1 MKFEFGLKF
10 DCQKIDFCLLH
21 HLSKYDKRFYNYRL
35 ISFQSTKRNKPFS
48 YAQY

>member
-10 DCQKIDFCLLH
+10 DYQKIDFGLLH

-35 ISFQSTKRNKPFS
+35 IQLQR
-48 YAQY
+48 AQ